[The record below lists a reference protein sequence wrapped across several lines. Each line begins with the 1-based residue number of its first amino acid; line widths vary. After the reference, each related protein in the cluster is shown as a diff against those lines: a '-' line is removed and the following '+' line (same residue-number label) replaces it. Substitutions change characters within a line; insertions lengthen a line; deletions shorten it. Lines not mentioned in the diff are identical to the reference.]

1 MKRGF
6 GWRVFLSVVMLAGAA
21 WLVFTEPIRLGL
33 DLRGGTQ
40 IVLEAQDTEERT
52 VNEDTVSRTLEVLRR
67 RVDQLGV
74 SEPTIQES
82 GDRRIIIELPGVS
95 DPEEALE
102 VIGRTAQLTFHPVL
116 GLADPEGAGDD
127 AGSGRK
133 GDRGLEDKSEE
144 DGDLELPDEDGQRI
158 RLEEARLTG
167 DAVGDAQAIVD
178 TQVGAQWQVS
188 VSFRGDGGD
197 LWAELTGEAAC
208 EPVGSPQRRVAI
220 VLDRDVLS
228 SPQVGE
234 EIECDVGIPPGGDT
248 VITGDF
254 TESEAKDLAL
264 LIRAG
269 ALPVPVEV
277 VEQRTIGPT
286 LGEAAID
293 TSVQAALI
301 GGLLTILYVIAYY
314 RVLGVLAG
322 IALLAYG
329 LISYAALLAIG
340 ATLTLPGIAGFVLAI
355 GMAVDAN
362 VLIFER
368 GKEEFAEG
376 RRLRTAMSR
385 GFDKAWSAIADSN
398 ATTVLAAIILFFFA
412 SGAVR
417 GFGITLV
424 VGVAASMFSA
434 IVITRVLVDLVTR
447 SHVLESRPGLFGMN
461 VGGRLR
467 NYLKE
472 HPFEIMSRSR
482 IWFGVSLAVMA
493 LAVAGLVSRGLNFG
507 LEFTGG
513 RLIEYSTAQDVDLD
527 GLRSELADAG
537 FPRAVVQESGT
548 GNVSVRAADLSDTE
562 DEAIAQ
568 AVEAVGGPAE
578 VVRDEF
584 IGPTI
589 GDELRRSA
597 LIALGL
603 GLGVQLIYLA
613 FRFRWTYGAS
623 AVMAMF
629 HDLVILVGV
638 FAWLGKDIDGVF
650 IAALLTVIGYSINDS
665 VVIFD
670 RIREQRG
677 LRSRE
682 SVAVVANDACLQTV
696 PRTINTGMGALFIL
710 FALYFL
716 GGDTLTDFALALIV
730 GILAGTYSSVF
741 TAAPLVV
748 AFENFADRKQP
759 AASSRSAR
767 TPASKSAA
775 AGSGAK
781 ASASKSTGAKQ
792 KTNKSP
798 KKRSG
803 KRKPARR
810 GR

>member
-1 MKRGF
+1 MDASDEGDMKRGF
-6 GWRVFLSVVMLAGAA
+6 GWRVFLSLVILAGSA

-102 VIGRTAQLTFHPVL
+102 VIGRTAQLTFHPVID
-116 GLADPEGAGDD
+116 LADPEGDQGEDD
-127 AGSGRK
+127 QGRG
-133 GDRGLEDKSEE
+133 GDRGDRQRDEDE
-144 DGDLELPDEDGQRI
+144 GDEALVLPDEDGQRI

-178 TQVGAQWQVS
+178 TTVGAQWQVS
-188 VSFRGDGGD
+188 ISFRGDGGD
-197 LWAELTGEAAC
+197 RWAELTGEAAC
-208 EPVGSPQRRVAI
+208 EPSGSPQRRVAI
-220 VLDRDVLS
+220 VLDREILS
-228 SPQVGE
+228 SPQVDE
-234 EIECDVGIPPGGDT
+234 QIECDVGIPPGGDT

-254 TESEAKDLAL
+254 TESEAEDLAL

-277 VEQRTIGPT
+277 VERRTIGPT
-286 LGEAAID
+286 LGDAAID
-293 TSVQAALI
+293 ASVQAALI

-314 RVLGVLAG
+314 RALGVLAA
-322 IALLAYG
+322 IALLMYG

-368 GKEEFAEG
+368 GKEEFVEG
-376 RRLRTAMSR
+376 RRLRTALTR

-434 IVITRVLVDLVTR
+434 IVITRLLVDLTTR
-447 SHVLESRPGLFGMN
+447 VRALESRPRLFGMN

-472 HPFEIMSRSR
+472 HSFDIMGRAKV
-482 IWFGVSLAVMA
+482 WFAVSLVVMV
-493 LAVAGLVSRGLNFG
+493 LAVVGLVSRGLNFG

-513 RLIEYSTAQDVDLD
+513 RLIEYSTAEEVDLD
-527 GLRSELADAG
+527 EVRSELAGAG
-537 FPRAVVQESGT
+537 FPRAVVQESGS
-548 GNVSVRAADLSDTE
+548 GNVSVRAADLTDAESE
-562 DEAIAQ
+562 EIAA
-568 AVEAVGGPAE
+568 AVETVGGSAE

-597 LIALGL
+597 LIALAL

-613 FRFRWTYGAS
+613 FRFRWTYGVS

-629 HDLVILVGV
+629 HDLVILVGI

-650 IAALLTVIGYSINDS
+650 VAALLTVIGYSINDS

-677 LRSRE
+677 LRTRE

-710 FALYFL
+710 LALYFL
-716 GGDTLTDFALALIV
+716 GGETLTDFALALII

-748 AFENFADRKQP
+748 AFENYAGRKQP
-759 AASSRSAR
+759 AASARSAKTAASRPSTR
-767 TPASKSAA
+767 T
-775 AGSGAK
+775 
-781 ASASKSTGAKQ
+781 STGAKP
-792 KTNKSP
+792 KSGKPP
-798 KKRSG
+798 KKRS
-803 KRKPARR
+803 KKPARR